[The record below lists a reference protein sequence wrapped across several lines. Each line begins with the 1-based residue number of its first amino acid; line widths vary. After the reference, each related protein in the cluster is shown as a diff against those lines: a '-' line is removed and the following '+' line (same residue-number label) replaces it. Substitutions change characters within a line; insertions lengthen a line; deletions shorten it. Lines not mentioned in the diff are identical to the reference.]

1 MFFLIFKFLFFFIS
15 WRLITLQYC
24 SGFCHTL
31 TRISH
36 GIKMFLFVD
45 DMILFLYTDNPKY
58 FTKQLENLILSQD
71 KYKISTDFYVQAK
84 KNGAIQQKIKSLGI
98 HF

>member
-1 MFFLIFKFLFFFIS
+1 
-15 WRLITLQYC
+15 
-24 SGFCHTL
+24 
-31 TRISH
+31 
-36 GIKMFLFVD
+36 MFLFVD

-84 KNGAIQQKIKSLGI
+84 KMEQFNKK
-98 HF
+98 